1 MSKPSSGKSL
11 PFANWKLF
19 RSLYSN
25 LGTIREGI
33 QFNQQFSVFLME
45 LMQKKMYST
54 SCSGTTEIVS
64 ASDCVKDPASC
75 IYYCQ
80 MVDNIYQ
87 DRCFHNPITCFD
99 ASGYYGAFKDFIDN
113 ELYTSGK
120 TWLNDINKVIPV
132 KEISSY
138 IGDNPTHPIKV
149 VPNPPW
155 ENSFMSNVKT
165 SASNIT
171 SYYSASVNLLM
182 TYVSGIAKKG
192 GTANKLAD
200 SSNAPFFSKL
210 QKLYCYQNKLEQ
222 LLTQMKTFALIT
234 AGNKKIADTDPSFP
248 YSESDP
254 VPVNFIDS
262 NYMSDMLQTIIDFN
276 RNHCNPDETI
286 QTIQLLKDGLSI
298 FNSQDFTEA
307 VNNLPIKLPFLE
319 NISMPLNIDGKPDV
333 RQLQEYGKTE
343 EFKKILADLSNYV
356 EALSSLMFTYF
367 LEVINSKNTTGTG
380 IPLTDIFLKNFKSLL
395 IEKNTLNSVINNLSL
410 FSNTKCVPEGA
421 DKNFYCYN
429 ECLCNNSEC
438 LVVKTISN
446 PILCTTMTCG
456 WPAIILSSWFENII
470 SDALHSNNYVDS
482 FKPIVKLLLPGTSL
496 TLATSLGKIINYKF
510 PAWFTGEDGASCT
523 DEMSGPGNAQIS
535 DVFYQRKN
543 MLNALV
549 KYDQLVATAIF
560 QYMVSFVFT

>member
-1 MSKPSSGKSL
+1 M
-11 PFANWKLF
+11 
-19 RSLYSN
+19 
-25 LGTIREGI
+25 
-33 QFNQQFSVFLME
+33 
-45 LMQKKMYST
+45 
-54 SCSGTTEIVS
+54 
-64 ASDCVKDPASC
+64 
-75 IYYCQ
+75 
-80 MVDNIYQ
+80 NIYQ
-87 DRCFHNPITCFD
+87 DRCFHNPTTCFD

-120 TWLNDINKVIPV
+120 TWLNDVNKVIPV

-155 ENSFMSNVKT
+155 ENSFLSNVKT

-171 SYYSASVNLLM
+171 SYYSASVNFLM

-254 VPVNFIDS
+254 VPFSFIHS

-276 RNHCNPDETI
+276 RNHCNPAETI
-286 QTIQLLKDGLSI
+286 QTIQLLKDGLSS

-319 NISMPLNIDGKPDV
+319 NISMPLNSNGKPDV
-333 RQLQEYGKTE
+333 RKLQEYGKTE
-343 EFKKILADLSNYV
+343 KFKKILADLSNYV

-367 LEVINSKNTTGTG
+367 LEVINSKKTTGTG
-380 IPLTDIFLKNFKSLL
+380 IPLTDIFLKNFKSLF

-410 FSNTKCVPEGA
+410 FSNTKCVLE
-421 DKNFYCYN
+421 DDN
-429 ECLCNNSEC
+429 ETFVCPGKCLCNNSEC
-438 LVVKTISN
+438 LRRG
-446 PILCTTMTCG
+446 PDDAGECTTMTCG
-456 WPAIILSSWFENII
+456 WPAVILDAWFESII
-470 SDALHSNNYVDS
+470 SDPLRSNNYVDL
-482 FKPIVKLLLPGTSL
+482 FKPIVKLLLPGAPLSL
-496 TLATSLGKIINYKF
+496 KKSLNKIINYTF
-510 PAWFTGEDGASCT
+510 PAWLTGVSGVSCIDVLST
-523 DEMSGPGNAQIS
+523 TGFESIS
-535 DVFYQRKN
+535 DVFYQRKT
-543 MLNALV
+543 MLDALV
-549 KYDQLVATAIF
+549 KCDQLVATAIF